1 MKVVPGQ
8 SEKSKLPVVKPF
20 LKWAGG
26 KGQLLG
32 KFQKFYPPELFD
44 QKIRYYYE
52 PFVGGGAVFFDIV
65 QKFEIEKAFL
75 FDVNEELVL
84 VYKVIQNEVNLL
96 IEQLKKYEKLYFQK
110 NEANQ
115 KEFYYKIRH
124 EFNHEKPNI
133 DYQVFSNSWIERAA
147 QIIFLNKTCF
157 NGLFRFNSRGEFNV
171 PAGKYKNPKILDESN
186 LLGASNLLQRA
197 EIFSADFR
205 NIKNNLNN
213 NAFVYFDP
221 PYRPLNKTSSFTAY
235 SKFGFGDKEQNDL
248 SQLFTQLNKNGI
260 KLMLSNSD
268 PKNTDPGDNFFD
280 DLYKDFNISRVPAK
294 RMINSNASKR
304 QAIQEIIVTNY
315 PVIK

>member
-1 MKVVPGQ
+1 MNIIPGQ

-26 KGQLLG
+26 KGQLLE

-44 QKIRYYYE
+44 QKIGYYYE

-84 VYKVIQNEVNLL
+84 VYKVIQNEVHLL

-110 NEANQ
+110 DEATQ
-115 KEFYYKIRH
+115 KEFYYKVRN
-124 EFNHEKPNI
+124 EFNREKPKI
-133 DYQVFSNSWIERAA
+133 DYQIFSNSLIERAA

-157 NGLFRFNSRGEFNV
+157 NGLFRFNSKGEFNV
-171 PAGKYKNPKILDESN
+171 PAGKYKNPKILDATN

-197 EIFSADFR
+197 VIKCADFR
-205 NIKNNLNN
+205 IIQNYDNH

-221 PYRPLNKTSSFTAY
+221 PYRPLNITSSFTAY
-235 SKFGFGDKEQNDL
+235 SKHNFGDQEQKEL
-248 SQLFTQLNKNGI
+248 SELYTRLDKKGI

-268 PKNTDPGDNFFD
+268 PKNTNPADEFFD
-280 DLYKDFNISRVPAK
+280 DLYKDFNIFRVPAK
-294 RMINSNASKR
+294 RMINSNASRR

-315 PVIK
+315 PVSK